1 LGLFAAAALLLGAIG
16 TYGVLSYAVSQRT
29 HEMGVRMALGAGTP
43 DILRLILGRSA
54 RLIVAGTAIGLV
66 AAFGFSRFMA
76 SMLYGI
82 SPKDPVTFASVTL
95 VLLLVAVAAC
105 YIPARRATK
114 VDPII
119 ALRYE

>member
-1 LGLFAAAALLLGAIG
+1 
-16 TYGVLSYAVSQRT
+16 
-29 HEMGVRMALGAGTP
+29 MALGAGTP
-43 DILRLILGRSA
+43 EILRLVLGRSA
-54 RLIVAGTAIGLV
+54 RLIAAGTAIGLA
-66 AAFGFSRFMA
+66 AAFGFSRLM
-76 SMLYGI
+76 SGILYGI

-95 VLLLVAVAAC
+95 VLVLVAVAAC